1 MKTRDIRGKKPYS
14 GVMTPKEVSLFLNLP
29 LSTVYYFSERGI
41 IKSFRIGK
49 KWRYCRHDIETYLL
63 GSAADLNGNHERQRR
78 EQREAVR
85 INTSIDCSFDIAIP
99 NRKNLSGKADILNI
113 SHTGVFLQV
122 VDYEKQ
128 DGLPRVG
135 DPIDLHFK
143 LNTIFAP
150 PLNLEMKGR
159 VTRIKD
165 DGSVKLA
172 VRFRNVPKELRAK
185 FMLYTGE
192 KLE

>member
-1 MKTRDIRGKKPYS
+1 MKSSRRRGKKPYS
-14 GVMTPKEVSLFLNLP
+14 EVMTPKEVSLFLNLP
-29 LSTVYYFSERGI
+29 LSTVYYFSEQGI
-41 IKSFRIGK
+41 IKSFRVGK
-49 KWRYCRHDIETYLL
+49 KWRYRRHDIEAYLL
-63 GSAADLNGNHERQRR
+63 EGSSDLEGNRDKQRR

-85 INTSIDCSFDIAIP
+85 INTSVDCSFDIAIP
-99 NRKNLSGKADILNI
+99 NRKRVSGKADILNI
-113 SHTGVFLQV
+113 SHTGVLLTV
-122 VDYEKQ
+122 INYEAQ
-128 DGLPRVG
+128 DGLPQAG

-159 VTRIKD
+159 VTRVED
-165 DGSVKLA
+165 DGSVKMA
-172 VRFRNVPKELRAK
+172 VRFRNVPKELQAK